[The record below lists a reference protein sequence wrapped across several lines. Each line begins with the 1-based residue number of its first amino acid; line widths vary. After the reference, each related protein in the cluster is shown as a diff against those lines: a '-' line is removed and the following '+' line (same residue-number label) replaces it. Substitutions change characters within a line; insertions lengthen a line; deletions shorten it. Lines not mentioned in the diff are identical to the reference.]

1 MSDLRAWVPDEAVE
15 KLTVRRALVQDE
27 DPVKMATEIIKENL
41 PIAAMAMAHLAINS
55 QTEMVRLNAAKYLM
69 DRAFDPKGKLP
80 DAKPA
85 WDKVFESTMV
95 EIDNALGGG
104 E

>member
-1 MSDLRAWVPDEAVE
+1 MPDLRGWVPEEAIE
-15 KLTVRRALVQDE
+15 KLTLERALHANE
-27 DPVKMATEIIKENL
+27 DPIEMATKIIKENL
-41 PIAAMAMAHLAINS
+41 PIAAMSMAHLAVYS
-55 QTEMVRLNAAKYLM
+55 PTEMVRLNAAKYLM

-85 WDKVFESTMV
+85 WDKVFESAMV
-95 EIDNALGGG
+95 EIDSALGGG